1 MSDHI
6 ILKKATSNDADKIG
20 EVFDLYRQF
29 YKKVSDVEL
38 CKKYIKERLDNNE
51 ADIFF
56 LENNNDCI
64 GLVQLYT
71 TFDSLEL
78 SKKIVLYDL
87 YVKSEF
93 RTQGLGKKLM
103 SAALEFA
110 KKNKIS
116 GIELSTAKNNN
127 NAQCLYEG
135 LGYERDEDFYNYYLS
150 VTND

>member
-1 MSDHI
+1 MTEQI
-6 ILKKATSNDADKIG
+6 VLKKANAKDAEKIG

-29 YKKVSDVEL
+29 YKKESDVEI

-56 LENNNDCI
+56 FEDNNECI

-87 YVKSEF
+87 YVRSEY
-93 RTQGLGKKLM
+93 RTQ
-103 SAALEFA
+103 
-110 KKNKIS
+110 
-116 GIELSTAKNNN
+116 
-127 NAQCLYEG
+127 
-135 LGYERDEDFYNYYLS
+135 
-150 VTND
+150 

>member
-56 LENNNDCI
+56 LENSNDCI

-93 RTQGLGKKLM
+93 RTQGLGKKL
-103 SAALEFA
+103 
-110 KKNKIS
+110 I
-116 GIELSTAKNNN
+116 
-127 NAQCLYEG
+127 
-135 LGYERDEDFYNYYLS
+135 
-150 VTND
+150 